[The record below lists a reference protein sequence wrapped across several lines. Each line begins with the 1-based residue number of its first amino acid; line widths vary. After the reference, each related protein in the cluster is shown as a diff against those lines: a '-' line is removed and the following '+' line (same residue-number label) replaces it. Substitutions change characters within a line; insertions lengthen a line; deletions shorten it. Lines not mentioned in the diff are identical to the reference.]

1 MLFRSK
7 GAAGIS
13 STSATG
19 RAPNSA
25 APSGPA
31 GGEGGAACPSLCRL
45 LPLVLPTLH
54 SPPSFCRLLLPL
66 LLLWLLRHTPQS
78 RQDGGAGPGD
88 PLASACTPPGA
99 HTQSSRTGDSS
110 RSLESNP
117 TWLPAAPAVTGKEE
131 AGGLERGA
139 GSWGSVR
146 KKGWRA
152 SWSQLRVCAGA
163 TQVPPWTD
171 SVGE

>member
-1 MLFRSK
+1 MPRASLPSEK

-110 RSLESNP
+110 RSLESDP
-117 TWLPAAPAVTGKEE
+117 TWLPAAPAVTGPP
-131 AGGLERGA
+131 RMQ
-139 GSWGSVR
+139 
-146 KKGWRA
+146 WR
-152 SWSQLRVCAGA
+152 SSPG
-163 TQVPPWTD
+163 
-171 SVGE
+171 